1 MASYFCSGCTRR
13 RLLRRTL
20 LRMGCI
26 GSDVIRFLAW
36 VRGCQLLFLRT
47 CFAFAHT
54 GVSGLHFVFGVLL
67 SFDLLSVWTF
77 LRRPCWLF
85 WCRASIV
92 APRYIRAGST
102 LWCTLFLVGELSL
115 GPPCLVCCCHQLT
128 SMTGENVTC
137 SRDLSVTRVMACG
150 RPVVKFVLHSS
161 LKVSW
166 EKKSVWCDVSPS
178 CAGDGLSTE
187 LLVRL
192 FLCFL
197 LQLTVSPPCRP
208 QDHSIF

>member
-1 MASYFCSGCTRR
+1 MGCSG
-13 RLLRRTL
+13 LGVL
-20 LRMGCI
+20 
-26 GSDVIRFLAW
+26 RFLVW
-36 VRGCQLLFLRT
+36 VRCCQLWFLRT
-47 CFAFAHT
+47 CFAFVHT
-54 GVSGLHFVFGVLL
+54 GVPSLHFVIEVLL
-67 SFDLLSVWTF
+67 SFDLLSAWTF

-85 WCRASIV
+85 WYRASIL

-102 LWCTLFLVGELSL
+102 LWYTLFLVGELSL
-115 GPPCLVCCCHQLT
+115 GPPCFVCCHQLT
-128 SMTGENVTC
+128 SVTGDNVTC

-197 LQLTVSPPCRP
+197 L
-208 QDHSIF
+208 